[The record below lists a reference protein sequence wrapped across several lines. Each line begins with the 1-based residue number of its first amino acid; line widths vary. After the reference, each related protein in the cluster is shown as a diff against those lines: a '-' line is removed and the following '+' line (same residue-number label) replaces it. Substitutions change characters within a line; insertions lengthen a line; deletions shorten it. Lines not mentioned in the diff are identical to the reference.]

1 MTATN
6 TFTRSFRSVILFCR
20 KCQFSSVTQ
29 SCPTLRPHGPQH
41 ARPPCPSPTPGVY
54 SNSCPSSRWCH
65 PTTSASVVPFSSWL
79 QCQAFTNSSRSYS
92 PEMYSFGESYFRDLK
107 LCHEAPAYW
116 HWDPSRSFWVVLKI
130 SSQPCSCVGWRKKGG
145 WERVNLFWKLA
156 LMIFWNLLYGL
167 CARQWASS
175 LRWAMSLNSVTAAG
189 GRLTVTVVYAGG
201 YHGPWKRQNDSRH
214 TPGREGAQ
222 TKEVTF

>member
-1 MTATN
+1 MGPRKKISLYTLVCFPGGSDGKESACNAGDLALIPGSKRSPGEEMAAHSSILTWEIPWAEQSTVHGTIESDMTATN

-29 SCPTLRPHGPQH
+29 SCPTLRPRGPQH

-54 SNSCPSSRWCH
+54 SNSCPSSQWCH

-92 PEMYSFGESYFRDLK
+92 PEIYSFGESYFRDLK

-145 WERVNLFWKLA
+145 
-156 LMIFWNLLYGL
+156 
-167 CARQWASS
+167 
-175 LRWAMSLNSVTAAG
+175 
-189 GRLTVTVVYAGG
+189 
-201 YHGPWKRQNDSRH
+201 
-214 TPGREGAQ
+214 
-222 TKEVTF
+222 